1 MQKLIE
7 IYNGLSKRG
16 KILASFAAIIV
27 VIAVVELFTGCS
39 SMELVKTWSF

>member
-1 MQKLIE
+1 MHKLIE
-7 IYNGLSKRG
+7 VFNGLSRRG
-16 KILASFAAIIV
+16 KVLASFAAFIV